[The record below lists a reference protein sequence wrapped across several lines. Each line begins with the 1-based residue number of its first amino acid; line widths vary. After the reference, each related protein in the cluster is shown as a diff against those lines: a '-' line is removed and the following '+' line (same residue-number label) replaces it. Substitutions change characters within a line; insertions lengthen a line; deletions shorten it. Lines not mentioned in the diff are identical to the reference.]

1 MQMVVRTSK
10 ERISNF
16 IFPKG
21 YASDLYFKQFTFQSK
36 KNENLKLYLVINI
49 DSPGLRHMCNHFIN
63 FKRSK
68 NYSPPKIMGG
78 ESHLKNF

>member
-1 MQMVVRTSK
+1 VIYILNSSHFNQ
-10 ERISNF
+10 
-16 IFPKG
+16 
-21 YASDLYFKQFTFQSK
+21 